1 MEHEEYG
8 QWVCA
13 PFESN
18 ESGRMILGACRLDVD
33 KFRNKGKMVYRLTVG
48 WPYDASTDLP
58 GDELSK
64 EMERVQE
71 CLTTAFRKD
80 PVAVMTE
87 VYTGDG
93 LREWIFYTLSLH
105 IFQKKINEALADLPP
120 YPLTFSAEEDP
131 RWEEYEATAG
141 IVKHLADNE

>member
-1 MEHEEYG
+1 MEEQEEYG

-18 ESGRMILGACRLDVD
+18 ESHRMILGACRLDVD
-33 KFRNKGKMVYRLTVG
+33 KFRKKGKMVYRLVVG
-48 WPYDASTDLP
+48 WAYDKQSDLP
-58 GDELSK
+58 DEELSTQ
-64 EMERVQE
+64 MELVQE
-71 CLTTAFRKD
+71 RLEKAFKKD
-80 PVAVMTE
+80 PVAVLTE

-93 LREWIFYTLSLH
+93 LREWVFYTASLH

-131 RWEEYEATAG
+131 HWEEYDATAE
-141 IVKHLADNE
+141 IVRNLADD

>member
-1 MEHEEYG
+1 MEEQEEYG

-18 ESGRMILGACRLDVD
+18 ESQRMILGACRLDVD
-33 KFRNKGKMVYRLTVG
+33 KFRKKGKMVYRLVIG
-48 WPYDASTDLP
+48 WAYDKESDLP
-58 GDELSK
+58 GEELSMK
-64 EMERVQE
+64 MEQVQE
-71 CLTTAFRKD
+71 RLEKVFKKD
-80 PVAVMTE
+80 PVAVLTE

-93 LREWIFYTLSLH
+93 LREWVFYTASLH

-131 RWEEYEATAG
+131 RWDEYDATAE
-141 IVKHLADNE
+141 IVKNLADE